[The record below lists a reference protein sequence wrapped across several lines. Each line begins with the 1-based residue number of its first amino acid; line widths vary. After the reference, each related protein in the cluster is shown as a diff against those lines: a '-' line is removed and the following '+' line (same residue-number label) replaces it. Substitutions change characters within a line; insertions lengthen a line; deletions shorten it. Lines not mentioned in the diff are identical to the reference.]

1 MKKIFAALLSILSTI
16 SYAATSDWV
25 PLSDLVE
32 KWTGDPPEMS
42 YGINAMQRC
51 AGLDLAM
58 AELLKEASTEMEQ
71 QYMEKALALVQASAI
86 SKILLS
92 MERTGVMPDNVEEI
106 NNNTNLVVQQMYQ
119 RNLDHLNNNYINQG
133 AYFENDII
141 FQLDMTL
148 CDSVYLL
155 ANQILEEL

>member
-1 MKKIFAALLSILSTI
+1 MKKIFAALLSILSTV

>member
-1 MKKIFAALLSILSTI
+1 MKKIFAALLSILSTV

-106 NNNTNLVVQQMYQ
+106 NNNTNLVIQQMYQ

>member
-86 SKILLS
+86 SRILLS

-106 NNNTNLVVQQMYQ
+106 NNNTNLVIQQMYQ

-133 AYFENDII
+133 AYFENDIN
-141 FQLDMTL
+141 FQSDMTL